1 MWRLSK
7 LEGESAREANLVV
20 AVSNYSA
27 EKTARLYSV
36 GEEKIR
42 VVPNGVDPAKF
53 KPVIGSVALK
63 RNLGLG
69 NKQIVLFVGRLIP
82 RKGLTFLIEAA
93 KPIVKENANASFV
106 IVGNGPLRKV
116 LTSDL
121 ERLNLSKNFIFLGD
135 VEDNI
140 LPALYNCA
148 DVFAFPSVQEGQGI
162 ALLEAEASAKP
173 VVAFRVGGINE
184 AVLDGESG
192 LLVEK
197 GRSEGLAEAILKLLS
212 DQPLRQRM
220 GEKGREFVQHNFT
233 WDICAKKM
241 LRVYREALV
250 V

>member
-1 MWRLSK
+1 VGTIKADVYEGHNASGYAFLRSLKKRKSASPFVETVHGVLADEYFQTVKSGSLSPRERLANLLMWRLSR
-7 LEGESAREANLVV
+7 LEGESARGANLVV

-27 EKTARLYSV
+27 EKTARLYGV

-93 KPIVKENANASFV
+93 KFIVKENANAVFV
-106 IVGNGPLRKV
+106 IVGNGPLRNR

-121 ERLNLSKNFIFLGD
+121 ERFNLSRNFLFLGD
-135 VEDNI
+135 IEDNI

-148 DVFAFPSVQEGQGI
+148 DVFAFPSIQEGQGI
-162 ALLEAEASAKP
+162 AVGAKRPPSQSSPSESA
-173 VVAFRVGGINE
+173 G
-184 AVLDGESG
+184 
-192 LLVEK
+192 
-197 GRSEGLAEAILKLLS
+197 
-212 DQPLRQRM
+212 
-220 GEKGREFVQHNFT
+220 
-233 WDICAKKM
+233 
-241 LRVYREALV
+241 
-250 V
+250 